1 MKINKNSKIFIAGH
15 NGMVGSSIKR
25 KFEENGFKNIIT
37 VNKNKLNLIDQKKV
51 FIFLEKKKPDLVIL
65 AAAKVGGI
73 VANSLNK
80 SQFIYPIIH
89 HRIS

>member
-51 FIFLEKKKPDLVIL
+51 TVHSADTNTSTVCYGPRHSQGLTLSLV
-65 AAAKVGGI
+65 
-73 VANSLNK
+73 
-80 SQFIYPIIH
+80 
-89 HRIS
+89 